1 MNTKVTIDGSAATL
15 KLIGRLDTPSAVAL
29 ESELDPIKA
38 EGITSLLID
47 CSELSYISS
56 SGMRIFFTLY
66 KHFTAKGG
74 SLVLKALNEEIKEVF
89 EMTGFLS
96 IYTVED

>member
-29 ESELDPIKA
+29 EGELAPVKD

-47 CSELSYISS
+47 CSELAYISS

-66 KHFTAKGG
+66 KHFTGKGG

-96 IYTVED
+96 IYTVID